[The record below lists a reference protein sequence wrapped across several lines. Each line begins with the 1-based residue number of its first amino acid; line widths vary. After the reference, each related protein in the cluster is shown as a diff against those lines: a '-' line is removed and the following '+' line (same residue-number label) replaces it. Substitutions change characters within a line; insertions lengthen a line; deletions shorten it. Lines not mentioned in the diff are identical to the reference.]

1 VLITGPRQT
10 PTFLR
15 QHGHALDKKQHLHC
29 DRSRRPG
36 GDQGHN
42 GQPDVPDQTSTPSSE
57 TTCPGWDCAD

>member
-1 VLITGPRQT
+1 LQGIPPDHHHRGRQPVVT
-10 PTFLR
+10 
-15 QHGHALDKKQHLHC
+15 KQHLHC